1 MTTNV
6 PATDTNVQSTNQPLE
21 QVATTYAS
29 NDTTA
34 EATASASTQE
44 SANHVRVPA
53 MAYDAKQIITLAKG
67 YESWSAAYT
76 SGELGSV
83 PPTTKRAIEELILQF
98 FGRNAVISNITAD
111 NIKALFEHICYGS
124 GATSAASANSKAK
137 DIYEAGLQLFDFF
150 KDKGYITC
158 NPFRSIAAE
167 DFFDNNTEIYDDEE
181 DYEYESEFD
190 SAAMKKF
197 LDACLNSSPRFSAV
211 KAVIC
216 IYFLYAYAIPIST
229 ILKTT
234 WDDIDEMRKNGL
246 LDNFISRLLDN
257 YRSAQKKWLKEKR
270 IRNVDGYLFVKKTF
284 GAAEGIPCDSGFL
297 SSWLKS
303 NITNRRNMP
312 NLTIRVLC
320 SDEVD
325 LGPLNKMDKDA
336 DYPIL
341 GRITLDGDYSR
352 GPKVIIYNFTP
363 RWQGANLQNDAQIIA
378 RRRVGTQSN

>member
-1 MTTNV
+1 MITNV
-6 PATDTNVQSTNQPLE
+6 PVSDTNVQSNNQELE
-21 QVATTYAS
+21 HVAAAHAHSDKTAEETSTATTS
-29 NDTTA
+29 
-34 EATASASTQE
+34 E
-44 SANHVRVPA
+44 SATSVIKPVV
-53 MAYDAKQIITLAKG
+53 AYDAKQNIILGQG
-67 YESWSAAYT
+67 YEVWSAACA

-83 PPTTKRAIEELILQF
+83 PSNIKLAIEVRILPF
-98 FGRNAVISNITAD
+98 FGRNALIANITAD
-111 NIKALFEHICYGS
+111 NIKALLEHIAYDS
-124 GATSAASANSKAK
+124 GATTAAK
-137 DIYEAGLQLFDFF
+137 DTNDAGLALFDFF
-150 KDKGYITC
+150 KAKGYITC
-158 NPFRSIAAE
+158 NPFRSTAFE
-167 DFFDNNTEIYDDEE
+167 DIFDNDAEAYSTEE
-181 DYEYESEFD
+181 DDDYEVEFD

-363 RWQGANLQNDAQIIA
+363 RWQDANLQNDAQIIA

>member
-1 MTTNV
+1 MITNV
-6 PATDTNVQSTNQPLE
+6 PVSDTNVQSNNQELE
-21 QVATTYAS
+21 HVAAAHAHSDKTAEETSTATTS
-29 NDTTA
+29 
-34 EATASASTQE
+34 E
-44 SANHVRVPA
+44 SATSVIKPVV
-53 MAYDAKQIITLAKG
+53 AYDAKQNIILGQG
-67 YESWSAAYT
+67 YEAWSAAYT

-234 WDDIDEMRKNGL
+234 WDDIDEMRKNGS

-257 YRSAQKKWLKEKR
+257 YRSAQKRWLKVKR
-270 IRNVDGYLFVKKTF
+270 INNVDGYLFVKKTF
-284 GAAEGIPCDSGFL
+284 GAVEGIPCDSGFL

-312 NLTIRVLC
+312 NVTIRVLC

-363 RWQGANLQNDAQIIA
+363 RWQDANVQNTAQSIA
-378 RRRVGTQSN
+378 RRRAGTQSN